1 MGPGASII
9 LKKNVFGQLCV
20 KHSGADS
27 IVDKSSGFCQFQ
39 IRTNIFF
46 LEYIEANVSAV
57 CPNSWNRKTVRF
69 FWGFRCR
76 HWPFWLCTI
85 FSLVLIADAYLTIF
99 IMYNVQCTTNN
110 ILSYEPIWY
119 FVALS
124 VLSSVG
130 FSFILEF

>member
-69 FWGFRCR
+69 FFDVFDVGIDHFDCVQ
-76 HWPFWLCTI
+76 F
-85 FSLVLIADAYLTIF
+85 LV
-99 IMYNVQCTTNN
+99 
-110 ILSYEPIWY
+110 
-119 FVALS
+119 
-124 VLSSVG
+124 
-130 FSFILEF
+130 SF